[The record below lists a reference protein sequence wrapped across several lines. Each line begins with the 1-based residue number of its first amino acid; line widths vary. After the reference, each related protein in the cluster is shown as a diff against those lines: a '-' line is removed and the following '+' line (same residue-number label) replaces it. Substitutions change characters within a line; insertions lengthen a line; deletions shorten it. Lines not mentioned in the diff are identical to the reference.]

1 VGSARL
7 LLVCHNFSFR
17 FFCSIQKA
25 RETALLNILSQHFG
39 LAIQSPQAKSSQNR
53 KNNNMANALIR
64 MIQLAAPVIHQHI
77 VRTLANSTAFQR
89 MAWHGTEA
97 AKKVGKDGGEAL
109 KSTAAYRTASYK
121 GMEQMTRLKQSEA
134 YKEVDASGALRALG
148 EFKQRIATELK
159 ESKKLFK

>member
-1 VGSARL
+1 MS
-7 LLVCHNFSFR
+7 
-17 FFCSIQKA
+17 
-25 RETALLNILSQHFG
+25 
-39 LAIQSPQAKSSQNR
+39 
-53 KNNNMANALIR
+53 NALIR
-64 MIQLAAPVIHQHI
+64 MLQLAAPVIHQHI

-89 MAWHGTEA
+89 VAWHGTEA

-134 YKEVDASGALRALG
+134 YKEMEASGALRAFS